1 LKQIASYTENDHAV
15 AKRKHG
21 KHRHKSQSLQ
31 AVSEGQTSASD
42 SLMIVIIPASAG
54 KNPGEH
60 YFAVYK
66 SYSVCITWH
75 NPPNVA

>member
-1 LKQIASYTENDHAV
+1 LKQIASYTEYDHAV

-21 KHRHKSQSLQ
+21 HKSQSLQ

-42 SLMIVIIPASAG
+42 SFMIAIIPASAG

-60 YFAVYK
+60 YLVVY
-66 SYSVCITWH
+66 
-75 NPPNVA
+75 